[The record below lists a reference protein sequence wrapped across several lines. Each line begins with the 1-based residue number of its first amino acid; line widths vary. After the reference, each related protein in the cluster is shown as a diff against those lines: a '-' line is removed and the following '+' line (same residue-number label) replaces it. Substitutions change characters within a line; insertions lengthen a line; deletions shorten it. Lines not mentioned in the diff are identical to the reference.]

1 MNPPPLQH
9 NPQVIRRFTRF
20 AYDAGVLIIVV
31 AMAALLGW
39 WLGIPSL
46 TSVVPGQQSMKATT
60 AIGFVLA
67 GMSLLASL
75 RSGRRSHVFHRCLSL
90 TVVLLG
96 AANLVQYIWQV
107 DLGIDHLFHDAYAIR
122 HGMPPGRMTQ
132 ITAVA
137 FLLLG
142 GMGLLIAS
150 GRWLWLR
157 ELLAVALL
165 AIATWSLAVYGFA
178 LVEEV
183 PASYNPLAIQTALL
197 LLLATLGWM
206 SSVPTTGLTRVAVA
220 DTIGGTFARRLL
232 LPALLLPVAFTFTLK
247 AMQSLLGVP
256 EVFAL
261 SLAALFT
268 GGSMAWMVWWVATLL
283 DRVER
288 QRRESELLRDDAN
301 TDPLTQLANRRAFDA
316 VLARLLR
323 GRRENDAV
331 FSLLMLDLDNFK
343 AYNDAFGH
351 QAGDKILRNTGQL
364 LHAVLRP
371 SDLAARYGGEEF
383 ALLLPGLDAAH
394 ARKVAERILANFRS
408 FPWLQRPVTVSI
420 GVTEAHHDDGV
431 LDLVHRADAALYEAK
446 RAGRDQ
452 AILAQKTGAGELSM
466 PSD

>member
-1 MNPPPLQH
+1 MSPPPLQH
-9 NPQVIRRFTRF
+9 DPQLLRHFVGF
-20 AYDAGVLIIVV
+20 ARVAGMLMIVV
-31 AMAALLGW
+31 AVMDLVGW
-39 WLGIPSL
+39 CLDIPVL
-46 TSVVPGQQSMKATT
+46 TSVVPGQQTMKVTT
-60 AIGFVLA
+60 AIGFVLSGA
-67 GMSLLASL
+67 SLLASL
-75 RSGRRSHVFHRCLSL
+75 RPGRLFHALHPGLSL

-96 AANLVQYIWQV
+96 AANLAQYLWHL
-107 DLGIDHLFHDAYAIR
+107 DLGIDHFFYDAYAVR
-122 HGMPPGRMTQ
+122 HGLPPGRMTPTST
-132 ITAVA
+132 IA

-142 GMGLLIAS
+142 SMGLLIS
-150 GRWLWLR
+150 SRRWLWLR
-157 ELLAVALL
+157 EMFAVVLL

-178 LVEEV
+178 LIEDV
-183 PASYNPLAIQTALL
+183 PAKSNPLAIQTAVL

-206 SSVPTTGLTRVAVA
+206 SSVPTTGLTQVTIA
-220 DTIGGTFARRLL
+220 DSIGGAFARHLL
-232 LPALLLPVAFTFTLK
+232 LPSLLLPVAFTFTLK

-268 GGSMAWMVWWVATLL
+268 GGSMAWMIWWVATLL

-316 VLARLLR
+316 ALAKLLR

-364 LHAVLRP
+364 LHAALRP

-383 ALLLPGLDAAH
+383 ALLLPGIDAAH
-394 ARKVAERILANFRS
+394 AKKVAERILADFRS

-420 GVTEAHHDDGV
+420 GVTEAQHDDGA
-431 LDLVHRADAALYEAK
+431 LELVHRADVALYEAK
-446 RAGRDQ
+446 RAGRDR
-452 AILAQKTGAGELSM
+452 AILTQIAGAGEL
-466 PSD
+466 PLPIA